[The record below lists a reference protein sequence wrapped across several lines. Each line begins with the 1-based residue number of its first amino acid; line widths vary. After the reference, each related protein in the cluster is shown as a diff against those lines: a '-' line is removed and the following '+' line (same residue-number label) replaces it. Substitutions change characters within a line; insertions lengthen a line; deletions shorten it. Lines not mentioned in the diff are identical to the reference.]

1 VHEEPIDRSTVSK
14 LGVERAGASLT
25 SFVDQVRKA
34 PSLQ

>member
-1 VHEEPIDRSTVSK
+1 VSK
-14 LGVERAGASLT
+14 LGAEPTGASLT